1 MVFNIPKDINGNW
14 ERFKEYLIAFIDD
27 LMNRPFQLWDEYMF
41 RRGLAELKIDERDI
55 TEMERYI
62 FANINKSDYVS
73 TKDLQS
79 QTA

>member
-1 MVFNIPKDINGNW
+1 MVFNIAKDINGNW
-14 ERFKEYLIAFIDD
+14 ERFKEYLIAFIVD
-27 LMNRPFQLWDEYMF
+27 LMNMPFQLWDEYMF